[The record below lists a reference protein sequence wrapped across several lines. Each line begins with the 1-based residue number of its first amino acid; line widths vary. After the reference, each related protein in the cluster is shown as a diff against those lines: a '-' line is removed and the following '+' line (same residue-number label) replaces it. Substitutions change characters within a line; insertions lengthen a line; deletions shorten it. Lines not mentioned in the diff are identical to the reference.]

1 MKYTVLLQNGTV
13 GTINS
18 DAFSHEQ
25 SAVDFIGE
33 IVRVKLHDENGNLI
47 EKDGVLAEVLEES

>member
-18 DAFSHEQ
+18 DTFSQEQ
-25 SAVDFIGE
+25 SAADFIGE

>member
-1 MKYTVLLQNGTV
+1 MKFTVLLQDGTV
-13 GTINS
+13 GIINS
-18 DAFSHEQ
+18 DTLDEQ
-25 SAVDFIGE
+25 SSAHFIGE